1 MSIQKISDPANV
13 KENYNSYLKR
23 KNAKLLKRPKI
34 ITQRLKAIEDSN
46 IVDIKSVIVW
56 TFKYFTWIIQ
66 DYNTS
71 WKESPSTHCKRL

>member
-1 MSIQKISDPANV
+1 MSIQKIFDPANV

-34 ITQRLKAIEDSN
+34 ITQQLKAIENSN

-66 DYNTS
+66 DFNTS
-71 WKESPSTHCKRL
+71 WKESPSTHYKRL